1 MISENKELK
10 QYSYRCFIFVF
21 PFLAFI
27 LIELFFLPITY
38 FSGRFSESL
47 INFSDDRRG
56 PFYANKNL
64 FMYEYPSRLLFSPHA
79 ETRYNQFVTDNFG
92 LRNETAANEAN
103 NYDIVVG
110 GASNV
115 WGSYLDQSEI
125 ISSRLEQLC
134 DCSVYNYGSAL
145 NNKSRMFLD
154 ERFMN
159 NPPKIF
165 IIIAPDTQFAS
176 ALTANG
182 QF

>member
-1 MISENKELK
+1 MEDFLEL
-10 QYSYRCFIFVF
+10 I
-21 PFLAFI
+21 
-27 LIELFFLPITY
+27 
-38 FSGRFSESL
+38 

-176 ALTANG
+176 AFNG
-182 QF
+182 QWPILECSGVSLNRRSCQFDADPTFEVRSSSLLFRVL